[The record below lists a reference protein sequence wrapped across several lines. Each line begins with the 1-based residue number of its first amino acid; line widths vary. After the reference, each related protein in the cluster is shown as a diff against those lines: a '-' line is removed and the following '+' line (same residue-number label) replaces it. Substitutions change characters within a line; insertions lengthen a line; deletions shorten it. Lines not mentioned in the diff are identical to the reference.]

1 MVPIPGFQIANWVHS
16 SLFGNAG
23 RILKA
28 SIVSEKAELEETH
41 QEDVTGLLQRYAH
54 FCHERIGRKVL
65 FLPGLSALSEFKSA
79 AKKVS
84 APKLLLVHF
93 ETSSGNRSSQALF
106 VDPKGNI
113 VDTPGEEKLNAE
125 EKIFR

>member
-1 MVPIPGFQIANWVHS
+1 M
-16 SLFGNAG
+16 
-23 RILKA
+23 
-28 SIVSEKAELEETH
+28 
-41 QEDVTGLLQRYAH
+41 
-54 FCHERIGRKVL
+54 L

-125 EKIFR
+125 EKIFRQSAFFSLEGLHDI